1 MRRIKASTS
10 VILPFSKERTEA
22 LLRRPKK
29 TKTSP
34 TNQLTS
40 EVINYI
46 RLHDKCDAWRIN
58 STGTYRDGIGFVQNK
73 SIKGFPD
80 VIACLN
86 GRFVGIEIKVGAD
99 FQSEDQ
105 KAVQA
110 RIEASNGRYLIVKD
124 LETFKTWFDG
134 KYQQAIQKSI

>member
-46 RLHDKCDAWRIN
+46 RLHDKCDAWRIS
-58 STGTYRDGIGFVQNK
+58 STGTYRESIGFTQNK
-73 SIKGFPD
+73 AIRGFTD
-80 VIACLN
+80 IIACLN
-86 GRFVGIEIKVGAD
+86 GRFVGIEIKFGKD

-110 RIEASNGRYLIVKD
+110 RFEASNGRYLIVKD
-124 LETFKTWFDG
+124 LETFKAWFDSG
-134 KYQQAIQKSI
+134 FQKVKSI

>member
-1 MRRIKASTS
+1 MKRIKPSTS

-34 TNQLTS
+34 TNKLTS
-40 EVINYI
+40 DVINYI
-46 RLHDKCDAWRIN
+46 RLHDKCDAWRIS
-58 STGTYRDGIGFVQNK
+58 STGTYRDGIGFTQNK
-73 SIKGFPD
+73 AIRGFTD
-80 VIACLN
+80 IIACLN
-86 GRFVGIEIKVGAD
+86 GRFVGIEIKFGKD

-110 RIEASNGRYLIVKD
+110 RFEASNGRYLIVKD
-124 LETFKTWFDG
+124 LETFKTWFDIG
-134 KYQQAIQKSI
+134 FQKIKSI

>member
-1 MRRIKASTS
+1 MRRIRPSTS

-40 EVINYI
+40 DVINYI
-46 RLHDKCDAWRIN
+46 RLHDECDAWRIN
-58 STGTYRDGIGFVQNK
+58 STGTYRDGIGFTQNK
-73 SIKGFPD
+73 AIRGFAD
-80 VIACLN
+80 IIACLN
-86 GRFVGIEIKVGAD
+86 GRCVAIEIKFGKD

-110 RIEASNGRYLIVKD
+110 RFEASKGRYLIVKD
-124 LETFKTWFDG
+124 LETFKAWFDSG
-134 KYQQAIQKSI
+134 FQKIKSI

>member
-1 MRRIKASTS
+1 MRKIKPSTS
-10 VILPFSKERTEA
+10 VILPFSKEKTA
-22 LLRRPKK
+22 SILRRPKK
-29 TKTSP
+29 TRNTSP

-40 EVINYI
+40 DVIDYI
-46 RLHDKCDAWRIN
+46 RLHDKCDAWRVN

-80 VIACLN
+80 IIASLN
-86 GRFVGIEIKVGAD
+86 GRFVGIEIKFGKD

-110 RIEASNGRYLIVKD
+110 RIEATNGRYLIVKD
-124 LETFKTWFDG
+124 LDTFMAWFDSG
-134 KYQQAIQKSI
+134 LSKVKSI